1 MSSLQQRLVA
11 VSDMRLAAI
20 AAAAANLKI
29 QLSELERLR
38 EQVRKTLEIAELENL
53 GDGVQS
59 GQLRR
64 SRAVIHRAS
73 ITHSAARQ

>member
-20 AAAAANLKI
+20 AAAANLEI

-38 EQVRKTLEIAELENL
+38 EQVRKTLEIAELETV
-53 GDGVQS
+53 GCYGVTQV
-59 GQLRR
+59 RN
-64 SRAVIHRAS
+64 
-73 ITHSAARQ
+73 

>member
-20 AAAAANLKI
+20 AAAANLEI

-38 EQVRKTLEIAELENL
+38 EQVRKTLEIAELETV
-53 GDGVQS
+53 GCYGVTQ
-59 GQLRR
+59 
-64 SRAVIHRAS
+64 VPN
-73 ITHSAARQ
+73 

>member
-1 MSSLQQRLVA
+1 MSSRQQRLVA

-38 EQVRKTLEIAELENL
+38 EQVRKILEITDLETV
-53 GDGVQS
+53 GCYGVTQ
-59 GQLRR
+59 
-64 SRAVIHRAS
+64 VPN
-73 ITHSAARQ
+73 

>member
-20 AAAAANLKI
+20 AAAANLKI

-38 EQVRKTLEIAELENL
+38 EQVRKTLEIAELETVRCY
-53 GDGVQS
+53 GVTQ
-59 GQLRR
+59 
-64 SRAVIHRAS
+64 VPN
-73 ITHSAARQ
+73 

>member
-38 EQVRKTLEIAELENL
+38 EQVCLSEIKFAHTDDE
-53 GDGVQS
+53 V
-59 GQLRR
+59 
-64 SRAVIHRAS
+64 
-73 ITHSAARQ
+73 RQEMA

>member
-20 AAAAANLKI
+20 AAAANLKL

-38 EQVRKTLEIAELENL
+38 EQVRKTLEIAELETA
-53 GDGVQS
+53 GCYGVTQ
-59 GQLRR
+59 
-64 SRAVIHRAS
+64 VPN
-73 ITHSAARQ
+73 